1 MCRVLSDMIRA
12 VFDGV
17 VLAESDDVRVVE
29 GMTYFPRHSVS
40 DGALSESSTTSRCFW
55 KGKANYYDVV
65 GESATGKDAAFVYE
79 RPWPLARRL
88 VNDRIAFW
96 RGVEIVHD

>member
-1 MCRVLSDMIRA
+1 MARA

-29 GMTYFPRHSVS
+29 GMTYFPHSSVNK
-40 DGALSESSTTSRCFW
+40 DALVESPTTSRCFW
-55 KGKANYYDVV
+55 KGKASYWDVV
-65 GESATGKDAAFVYE
+65 GTSQTARAAAFSYE

-88 VNDRIAFW
+88 VTDRIAFW
-96 RGVEIVHD
+96 REVEVVRD